1 MYDFASLTRTQIERT
16 ETLRRAA
23 ARSRQLSEARSAD
36 DGRFL
41 ARLRCA
47 AARAL
52 RAFASRID
60 VDRSPSP
67 GAA

>member
-1 MYDFASLTRTQIERT
+1 MYDFASLTRHQIERT

-23 ARSRQLSEARSAD
+23 ARSRHLAQLQAPD
-36 DGRFL
+36 D
-41 ARLRCA
+41 ARLLSRVRCT

-52 RAFASRID
+52 RAFAARLDGNRTSA
-60 VDRSPSP
+60 